1 MEWLTLWLSALM
13 DSQSGRLDRGTPA
26 NLAMETPLSTLHQ
39 RLGHTYVFRS
49 NSMYMYMYS
58 IQLCACLFLTN
69 CYAYIVQYVLYFL
82 YGLGTLLLLLRT
94 CITYIF
100 RESVLGTCTV

>member
-49 NSMYMYMYS
+49 NSMYMYS

-82 YGLGTLLLLLRT
+82 YGLGTYFT
-94 CITYIF
+94 CFVAYMYYVHI
-100 RESVLGTCTV
+100 EGSVLGTCTV